1 MREIATK
8 PRQRRRVGPAVKKSA
23 PVKYKPEDEASVDD
37 VVAAQSQAA
46 AKTAQRNTQR
56 EVAARERA
64 RPPVARLAKGEIP
77 AKIQVQPNTAMK
89 TTVPGHVWRTSP
101 FKWDPV
107 DFGAESEKLNEK
119 IITAET
125 QNNSLAMWL
134 EDPAYPYV
142 YGVSGN
148 PDDSDA
154 KYFAA
159 YLVQAHMAFMG
170 YKAHVVWHTLYGGF
184 DNKLLREYD
193 EIDGKSPP
201 SLLVLSNLTP
211 NSTNVKLD
219 KARDLL
225 ERFNDIPRIVV
236 AAGED
241 PFSFLTTRLYS
252 PIHALAYFSSS
263 LVKKRMEII

>member
-1 MREIATK
+1 VA
-8 PRQRRRVGPAVKKSA
+8 AKKTVT
-23 PVKYKPEDEASVDD
+23 PKYRPEDEASVDD
-37 VVAAQSQAA
+37 VMAAQAQAA
-46 AKTAQRNTQR
+46 QKTAQRVAQR
-56 EVAARERA
+56 KVEA
-64 RPPVARLAKGEIP
+64 RPPVAKLLKGELP
-77 AKIQVQPNTAMK
+77 SKIQVQANAGLRTVVPNN
-89 TTVPGHVWRTSP
+89 VWRTSP

-107 DFGAESEKLNEK
+107 DFGVESEKLNEK

-125 QNNSLAMWL
+125 QNNSLRMWL
-134 EDPAYPYV
+134 DDPSYPYV

-154 KYFAA
+154 RYFAA
-159 YLVQAHMAFMG
+159 YLVQAHIAFMG

-201 SLLVLSNLTP
+201 SLLVLCNLTP